1 MLKIKHFVFNPIQEN
16 TYIAMDGA
24 ECAIIDPG
32 MSNDDECEA
41 VSAFI
46 ADNHLTLREVLCT
59 HMHIDHVWGTEYLT
73 SRYGIKPKA
82 NSRDSRLGKLLPQ
95 QVYAFGL
102 PGHCNALTDFT
113 AIDDGDTITFGTTTL
128 KVIAVPGHSPGG
140 LTFYCEES
148 DVAFVGDSIFRGSI
162 GGTDIHGGDHLTLIN
177 AIKTKLL
184 TLPPDTVLL
193 PGHDAPT
200 SVQDERDFNPFI
212 R

>member
-46 ADNHLTLREVLCT
+46 SDNHLTLREVLCT
-59 HMHIDHVWGTEYLT
+59 HMHIDHVWGTEYLA

-82 NSRDSRLGKLLPQ
+82 SSRDSRLG
-95 QVYAFGL
+95 
-102 PGHCNALTDFT
+102 
-113 AIDDGDTITFGTTTL
+113 ITFGATTL

-162 GGTDIHGGDHLTLIN
+162 GRTDIHGGDHLTLVN